1 MKRLQRILLSALL
14 LVLLCAETALGYTT
28 TSYTVQVDVHEDNS
42 YLITES
48 VKLNYDRPQHGIYRY
63 IPLGAAEGQ
72 RRPHIDQEWVRDWPY
87 EVYEENGNEV
97 FQIGDADE
105 TVTGPQTFTFGY
117 RMRIVDDKDTSK
129 DLLYLDV
136 LPTNWETPIGRAEIT
151 VNLPKAVDE
160 DAIEVY
166 AGRYG
171 SETLRGDVSWD
182 YDAEDRTIRISGRRL
197 QQGEGIT
204 ILCDLPEGYW
214 QGQMNYDW
222 TAQALQLL
230 SLAAAALLLV
240 LWFVFGRDPH
250 IVQTVEFYPP
260 EGMTPAEVG
269 YVLDGAADKKDLL
282 SLILYFAYRGW
293 LSIEQIDKK
302 KFVLHKKAEIPQ
314 TEKKYAR
321 TLFQGIFDRADD
333 VGLED
338 LDEGFGD
345 AYLAASEQLS
355 NLYSRKKNAQIR
367 TMSTVLQMSGFVLC
381 LCLMTAAAVFAGLYN
396 GRFVPGV
403 LMGILGS
410 LAAAGSLFVLL
421 VFQRR
426 ALTLSKKRSIGRRV
440 VFWIINLAAAAVC
453 AVGYALE
460 FEKLSLGL
468 IFFGSLMIA
477 QFCTVMMEKRTQ
489 QSAALL
495 GKILGLRNFIETAE
509 LNRLNRLVEE
519 DPTYFYDILPYAYVM
534 GLTDKWAKNFER
546 IQIVQPDWYYGYA
559 EDEIFNAWM
568 FSSMMQNC
576 YTAAGKHLQFSIP
589 ESGDG
594 DSGSLGGGFSS
605 GGGGF
610 SGGGFGG
617 GGGGSW

>member
-1 MKRLQRILLSALL
+1 MKRFQRIFLPALL
-14 LVLLCAETALGYTT
+14 LALLCAETALGYTT
-28 TSYTVQVDVHEDNS
+28 TSYSVQVDVHEDNS
-42 YLITES
+42 YLFTES
-48 VKLNYDRPQHGIYRY
+48 VKVNYDRPQHGIYRY
-63 IPLGAAEGQ
+63 IPLGAVEGQ
-72 RRPHIDQEWVRDWPY
+72 RRPHIDQEWVQDWPY

-97 FQIGDADE
+97 FQIGDADR

-129 DLLYLDV
+129 DFLYLDV

-151 VNLPKAVDE
+151 VSLPKAIEE
-160 DAIEVY
+160 DRIEVY
-166 AGRYG
+166 AGKYG
-171 SETLRGDVSWD
+171 SETLSGDVYWD

-222 TAQALQLL
+222 TAPALQIL

-250 IVQTVEFYPP
+250 IVPTVEFYPP

-269 YVLDGAADKKDLL
+269 YVLDGMADKKDLL

-302 KFVLHKKAEIPQ
+302 KFVLHKKVDIPQ

-321 TLFQGIFDRADD
+321 TLFEGIFERGDD
-333 VGLED
+333 VRTED
-338 LDEGFGD
+338 LDESFGD
-345 AYLAASEQLS
+345 AYLAASEQLYG
-355 NLYSRKKNAQIR
+355 LYRRKKNTQIR
-367 TMSTVLQMSGFVLC
+367 TLSTVLQMFGFVLC
-381 LCLMTAAAVFAGLYN
+381 LCLMTAAIVFVGLYN

-421 VFQRR
+421 IFQRKSL
-426 ALTLSKKRSIGRRV
+426 ALSKKRSVGRRT
-440 VFWIINLAAAAVC
+440 VFWIINLAAATVC
-453 AVGYALE
+453 AAGYMLE
-460 FEKLSLGL
+460 FESLSLGL
-468 IFFGSLMIA
+468 IFLGSLMIA
-477 QFCTVMMEKRTQ
+477 QFCTVMMEKRTE

-495 GKILGLRNFIETAE
+495 GKILGLRSFIETAE
-509 LNRLNRLVEE
+509 LDRLNRLVEE
-519 DPTYFYDILPYAYVM
+519 DPSYFYDILPYAYVM
-534 GLTDKWAKNFER
+534 GLTNKWAKNFET
-546 IQIVQPDWYYGYA
+546 IKIVPPDWYYGCA
-559 EDEIFNAWM
+559 DDEIFNAWM

-576 YTAAGKHLQFSIP
+576 YTAAGEHLHFSVP

-594 DSGSLGGGFSS
+594 DSGNIGGGFSS